1 MTFSVNIATGTVS
14 LEISPA
20 EVKEINDD
28 IRAEIKRVFAELR
41 DTVKEHLTPCAV
53 VRPQKEEDPQLS
65 ATGSTRIRAPH
76 PPCDARTGIC
86 GGYGQPV
93 PVPPCDARTGK
104 LHETDVWCRGWPAQG
119 APFDEPRGVEG
130 RGRLNEIEVLS

>member
-14 LEISPA
+14 LDISLA

-41 DTVKEHLTPCAV
+41 DTVKEHMPFSIPCVV

-65 ATGSTRIRAPH
+65 ATGYTGTSAPH
-76 PPCDARTGIC
+76 PMFTQIDSGIC

-93 PVPPCDARTGK
+93 PVPPSDARTGK
-104 LHETDVWCRGWPAQG
+104 LR
-119 APFDEPRGVEG
+119 
-130 RGRLNEIEVLS
+130 EIEVRS